1 MKEGELKLNKKL
13 LRSIMILHD
22 DNNDLLAAALG
33 ITPQRLS
40 AKMNETGGAEFT
52 QGEIKIIVK
61 RYNLTPQQ
69 VIDIFFSDDV
79 S

>member
-1 MKEGELKLNKKL
+1 MNKKL

-22 DNNDLLAAALG
+22 DTNDLLAAALG

-40 AKMNETGGAEFT
+40 AKINETGGAEFT
-52 QGEIKIIVK
+52 QREIRIIKI
-61 RYNLTPQQ
+61 RYRLTPEQ
-69 VIDIFFSDDV
+69 VDNIFFTAEV

>member
-1 MKEGELKLNKKL
+1 MNKKL
-13 LRSIMILHD
+13 LKSIMILHD

-40 AKMNETGGAEFT
+40 AKINETGGAEFT
-52 QGEIKIIVK
+52 QREIRIIKI
-61 RYNLTPQQ
+61 RYHLTPEQ
-69 VIDIFFSDDV
+69 VDNIFFVDDV